1 MLVRRRR
8 RVWTLAVISIF
19 GVCLLVFS
27 FQEEGIWFSDD
38 SQPLILPFWNEE
50 DRRVNVEIVYRN
62 RNLSYQLAKPSKVC
76 GSFRVLVFILT
87 RPNGF
92 RKREE
97 LRESWTNPESLPS
110 DWLVRFVVGAQ
121 NDYETETRLQAESQ
135 KHGDLIRYN
144 ARDSYRNLFLKTHAL
159 FSWSSFCSRSRFV
172 IKADDDSRLNF
183 TAIDLELKEQ
193 LNGFLCSVQRGHRP
207 FRNPFSKL
215 YVPRSV
221 YSAAVYPDYCQ
232 GNGYAVST
240 RTISTILKTIRETNF
255 FPLEDVY
262 FTGIMAKRLEIPL
275 HDSKLFGHPRGFFCC

>member
-193 LNGFLCSVQRGHRP
+193 LKTGSCVRFNAVIDPSEI
-207 FRNPFSKL
+207 
-215 YVPRSV
+215 RSV
-221 YSAAVYPDYCQ
+221 NCMCREACTQQPFIP
-232 GNGYAVST
+232 
-240 RTISTILKTIRETNF
+240 TIVKEMVMRCPHEQSQRF
-255 FPLEDVY
+255 
-262 FTGIMAKRLEIPL
+262 
-275 HDSKLFGHPRGFFCC
+275 